1 MYKVGKVFMEDSE
14 IIINDAGHR
23 VVICPI
29 CEDEI
34 RLEDDET
41 VGDTILCGLC
51 DTPIKLVE

>member
-1 MYKVGKVFMEDSE
+1 MYKVGKVFMEDVK
-14 IIINDAGHR
+14 ITINDAGHR
-23 VVICPI
+23 VAICPI

>member
-1 MYKVGKVFMEDSE
+1 MYKVGKVFMEDVE
-14 IIINDAGHR
+14 ITINNAGYR

-51 DTPIKLVE
+51 DTPLKLIE